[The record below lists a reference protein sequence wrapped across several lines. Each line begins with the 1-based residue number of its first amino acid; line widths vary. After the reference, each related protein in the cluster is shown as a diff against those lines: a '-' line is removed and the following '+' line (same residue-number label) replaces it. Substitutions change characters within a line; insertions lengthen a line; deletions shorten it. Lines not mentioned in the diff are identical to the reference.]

1 MLPSFCLFMLI
12 QLWSSVHFFQRTLIR
27 ITQKSF
33 SQKHK
38 LFKLP
43 PPYKDDT
50 FLPPINVPQNS
61 WKWGVGNYFIMTL
74 ILFRRSDLPKKEK
87 RSSVVLATCVQT
99 LTKLMIQIT
108 FLERFLI
115 LRSVTSLLRLS
126 MLHFNSVIE
135 NLAAS
140 SGVHK
145 IVDTRLY
152 ISKKLAPISY
162 NG

>member
-1 MLPSFCLFMLI
+1 
-12 QLWSSVHFFQRTLIR
+12 
-27 ITQKSF
+27 
-33 SQKHK
+33 
-38 LFKLP
+38 
-43 PPYKDDT
+43 
-50 FLPPINVPQNS
+50 
-61 WKWGVGNYFIMTL
+61 
-74 ILFRRSDLPKKEK
+74 
-87 RSSVVLATCVQT
+87 
-99 LTKLMIQIT
+99 MIQIT

-140 SGVHK
+140 SSVHK

>member
-1 MLPSFCLFMLI
+1 ML
-12 QLWSSVHFFQRTLIR
+12 H
-27 ITQKSF
+27 
-33 SQKHK
+33 
-38 LFKLP
+38 
-43 PPYKDDT
+43 
-50 FLPPINVPQNS
+50 
-61 WKWGVGNYFIMTL
+61 
-74 ILFRRSDLPKKEK
+74 
-87 RSSVVLATCVQT
+87 ACVQT

-135 NLAAS
+135 NLAAN

-145 IVDTRLY
+145 IVDTRPY
-152 ISKKLAPISY
+152 ITKKLAPISY